1 MVNNKDIFLSIMFL
15 YRFKNSQKAPL
26 SLKLSFKN
34 VSPHFFDGH
43 IPNSITTDLLT
54 KFLLTRDCGDMK
66 FPLCLV
72 YFKKMAKL
80 RKIKGGNNQ
89 PTLSVVAMSCVI

>member
-15 YRFKNSQKAPL
+15 YRLKFSKGPLVSQTFLQKC
-26 SLKLSFKN
+26 
-34 VSPHFFDGH
+34 VSTFFDGH

-80 RKIKGGNNQ
+80 RKSKGGNNQ